1 MMKNKITVG
10 ILSLLLS
17 LALPGYAQVGAQ
29 DLNALELSRELSSV
43 AIKTNLLYDAV
54 LVPNIGIE
62 ARLFKSFTMYA
73 DVMYA
78 GWNFP
83 EKYIYWNLYGAQV
96 GARQYFGKKSSGRSF
111 TGHHAGVYAQ
121 ALAYDLQ
128 AGNIGQ
134 QTNTL
139 HIAGG
144 FEYGYSV
151 PVARNLNID
160 FEMGIGYMTGS
171 YDEYDVHDGHNTWR
185 ATIQRKWFGPT
196 KASVSLVWQIEPR
209 IRTEIKIDKKT
220 GRRK

>member
-1 MMKNKITVG
+1 M
-10 ILSLLLS
+10 S
-17 LALPGYAQVGAQ
+17 LALPGYAQERTPDIGML
-29 DLNALELSRELSSV
+29 DPTKELSSF

-62 ARLFKSFTMYA
+62 ARVFKSFTVYA

-83 EKYIYWNLYGAQV
+83 EKYIYWNLYGAQF
-96 GARQYFGKKSSGRSF
+96 GARQYFGQTSKGRSF
-111 TGHHAGVYAQ
+111 SGHHAGAYAQ

-134 QTNTL
+134 QTTTL
-139 HIAGG
+139 QISGG
-144 FEYGYSV
+144 LEYGYSV

-209 IRTEIKIDKKT
+209 TRTEIKIDKKT
-220 GRRK
+220 GKRK

>member
-1 MMKNKITVG
+1 M
-10 ILSLLLS
+10 S
-17 LALPGYAQVGAQ
+17 LALPGYAQERTQ
-29 DLNALELSRELSSV
+29 DIGMLDPTKELSSF

-62 ARLFKSFTMYA
+62 ARVFKSFTVYA

-83 EKYIYWNLYGAQV
+83 EKYIYWNLYGAQF
-96 GARQYFGKKSSGRSF
+96 GARQYFGQTSKGRSF
-111 TGHHAGVYAQ
+111 SGHHAGAYAQ

-134 QTNTL
+134 QTTTL
-139 HIAGG
+139 HISGG
-144 FEYGYSV
+144 LEYGYSV

-209 IRTEIKIDKKT
+209 TRTEIKIDKKT
-220 GRRK
+220 GKRK

>member
-1 MMKNKITVG
+1 MNKRIIIGV
-10 ILSLLLS
+10 LSLLLS
-17 LALPGYAQVGAQ
+17 LALPGYAQERSQ
-29 DLNALELSRELSSV
+29 DLSTFNTPKELSSF

-62 ARLFKSFTMYA
+62 ARLFKTFTIYA

-96 GARQYFGKKSSGRSF
+96 GARQYFGQKSNGRSF
-111 TGHHAGVYAQ
+111 TGHHAGAYAQ

-134 QTNTL
+134 QTTTL
-139 HIAGG
+139 NIAGG

-160 FEMGIGYMTGS
+160 FELGIGYMSGS

-209 IRTEIKIDKKT
+209 TRTEIKIDKKT
-220 GRRK
+220 GKRK